1 MMKNGKVQLPRPPV
15 TVGPAAGTRG
25 SGLWG
30 AAVEMGKGAFAAC
43 AGWVVFHVLNFEVL
57 VVTKIPMVASQFN
70 AVS

>member
-1 MMKNGKVQLPRPPV
+1 LVQHFQVKLIGPPV

>member
-1 MMKNGKVQLPRPPV
+1 
-15 TVGPAAGTRG
+15 
-25 SGLWG
+25 
-30 AAVEMGKGAFAAC
+30 MGKGAFAAC